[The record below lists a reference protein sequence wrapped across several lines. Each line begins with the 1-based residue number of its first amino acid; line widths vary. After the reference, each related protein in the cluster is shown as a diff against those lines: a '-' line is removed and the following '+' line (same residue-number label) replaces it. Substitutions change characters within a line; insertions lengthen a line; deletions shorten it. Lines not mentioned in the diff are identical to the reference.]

1 MTHAKTGKLGVVE
14 TVDGHCNSCCM
25 DVSPEAGLGADDEAA
40 AVLVEVGELELGTRR
55 VVVRGHVHG
64 VAVILHLWTFVT
76 SHLFALLD
84 VDFTSLHF
92 LRT

>member
-1 MTHAKTGKLGVVE
+1 MAIHVAME
-14 TVDGHCNSCCM
+14 
-25 DVSPEAGLGADDEAA
+25 VSPEAGLGADDEAA
-40 AVLVEVGELELGTRR
+40 AVLVEVGKLELGTRC

-64 VAVILHLWTFVT
+64 VAVMLLHLWTFVT

-84 VDFTSLHF
+84 LTSLHF

>member
-1 MTHAKTGKLGVVE
+1 
-14 TVDGHCNSCCM
+14 M

-40 AVLVEVGELELGTRR
+40 TVLVEVGKLELGTRR

-64 VAVILHLWTFVT
+64 VAVMLHLWTFVT
-76 SHLFALLD
+76 SHLFALLYL
-84 VDFTSLHF
+84 TSLHF